1 MLGYDPNSTAYQRAA
16 AAVDRAFGGNDP
28 TEGATHFYSP
38 VSQQAL
44 GRLPPPWARGE
55 PIVIGGH
62 NFYAPEGRVAAA
74 QSASQPAS
82 QPTPQAVSTAGMF
95 DERNQSQTAFS
106 QRFQGEGEPP
116 PNQALAT
123 ALETKAASLRPGKLA
138 RALEPITSYPKTY
151 GEMNQAAR
159 AEMAAGAA
167 RAMDPNAT
175 LAERGLGA
183 GQAALGGVSY
193 AMSPINAAYRTV
205 VGQPIENI
213 TGVPKEY
220 TEFAAQLATPGLGLK
235 NVLTPAPKPP
245 AGIAAGVPTFN
256 QLKDAYVSG
265 KNSSIVEN
273 VRIDP
278 SDAAQQIR
286 TIKSALDAKDFSKEG
301 GAAKTLALLDRQES
315 KL

>member
-1 MLGYDPNSTAYQRAA
+1 MGLFDDLIPGESQTSLSARDKDLITRTVLGEAANEPDQGQIAVAAVIRNRLNSGRFGENVPQVLFTRNQFEPWNTEAGRSRMLGYDPNSTAYQRAA

-95 DERNQSQTAFS
+95 DDLIPSQTAFS

-123 ALETKAASLRPGKLA
+123 ALETKAAS
-138 RALEPITSYPKTY
+138 
-151 GEMNQAAR
+151 
-159 AEMAAGAA
+159 
-167 RAMDPNAT
+167 
-175 LAERGLGA
+175 
-183 GQAALGGVSY
+183 
-193 AMSPINAAYRTV
+193 
-205 VGQPIENI
+205 
-213 TGVPKEY
+213 
-220 TEFAAQLATPGLGLK
+220 
-235 NVLTPAPKPP
+235 
-245 AGIAAGVPTFN
+245 
-256 QLKDAYVSG
+256 
-265 KNSSIVEN
+265 
-273 VRIDP
+273 
-278 SDAAQQIR
+278 
-286 TIKSALDAKDFSKEG
+286 
-301 GAAKTLALLDRQES
+301 
-315 KL
+315 